1 MELAS
6 QVRHAFRRLRGSP
19 GFALLCVLTLAVG
32 IGAVATVFSVV
43 NGVLLDPLPYPQPDR
58 LVSLSHTAPGLNLP
72 HMPQSPATY
81 LLYQRESR
89 ALASVGLYHD
99 VQVNF
104 TGGPSPER
112 LTGATVTPSLLR
124 LMGVAPALGREF
136 TEEDARPP
144 DGARVALL
152 SDRLWRRSFG
162 ADRRVLGRAVRLDG
176 VPYEIIGVMRPGFDF
191 PLTETDLWI
200 PLAIDPAKAPLGEFS
215 FTGVG
220 RLAAGASSERAQS
233 ELNGMIA
240 GLERRFPGDEASSI
254 LVHAGLAARVHPLRE
269 DVVGDFGR
277 VLWVL
282 LGAVGCVLLIAC
294 ANVANLLIVRG
305 EGRRREMAVYT
316 ALGAPRGS
324 LVGGVLAES
333 LLLGVAGGALGLLLA
348 FGALRLLSLLGPT
361 ELPRLANVRL
371 DGRVL
376 AFTLALSLLTS
387 VLFGLLPALRS
398 SRVEDLA
405 SELKSGGGRGAT
417 AGRSRQRARQLLSGL
432 QIALALILLTGS
444 GLMLRTFLRVVSVN
458 PGFDPHGVLTLQL
471 ALPAAQYP
479 DDASTARF
487 YQSLSDR
494 LQGLPGVVA
503 AGVISELPLGGSA
516 SGTGFEI
523 EGQPRPKG
531 APPPVLTYEFVSDG
545 YFRALGIPLREGR
558 LLEARDQ
565 EQRSGAVV
573 VSEALAKRTWPGQ
586 SAVGKRLR
594 PEGSNLPS
602 GSWFTVV
609 GVVGD
614 VRNRDLT
621 DDPDGIV
628 YQPMLGKVSG
638 MWTVRRMAV
647 VLRTRSRPEAMAGA
661 VRREIAALATDLPVS
676 NVLTLDRLVERSEA
690 RVSFSVVMLA
700 LAAAVALALGAVGI
714 YGFISYLTS
723 QRTPEIGVRMAI
735 GAGAWDIRWM
745 ILKESL
751 TIVLAA
757 LAAGLAGA
765 FWMTRWLKTLLF
777 EVSPLDPLTFGL
789 TSLLLIVVVL
799 LASDL
804 PASRAAQIDP
814 LRALRRTE

>member
-6 QVRHAFRRLRGSP
+6 QLRHALRRLRGSP

-32 IGAVATVFSVV
+32 IGAVVTVFSVV
-43 NGVLLDPLPYPQPDR
+43 NGVLLDPLPYPEADR

-81 LLYQRESR
+81 LLYQRESH
-89 ALASVGLYHD
+89 ALASVGLYRN

-104 TGGPSPER
+104 AGGPSPER
-112 LTGATVTPSLLR
+112 LAGASVTPSLLR
-124 LMGVAPALGREF
+124 LLGVPPAMGRGF
-136 TEEDARPP
+136 TEQDGRPP

-162 ADRRVLGRAVRLDG
+162 ADPHVLGRTVRIDG
-176 VPYEIIGVMRPGFDF
+176 VPYDIVGVMRPGFDF
-191 PLTETDLWI
+191 PLSETELWI

-215 FTGVG
+215 QTGIG
-220 RLAAGASSERAQS
+220 RLAPGASSEQAQT
-233 ELNGMIA
+233 ELNGLIKD
-240 GLERRFPGDEASSI
+240 LERRFPGDEAASI
-254 LVHAGLAARVHPLRE
+254 LAHAGLAARVHPLQE
-269 DVVGDFGR
+269 DIVGDFGR
-277 VLWVL
+277 VLWIL

-324 LVGGVLAES
+324 LVGAVLAES
-333 LLLGVAGGALGLLLA
+333 LLLGAAGGALGLLLA
-348 FGALRLLSLLGPT
+348 AGALRLLNLLGPT

-376 AFTLALSLLTS
+376 AFTVAISLLTS

-398 SRVEDLA
+398 SRVADLA
-405 SELKSGGGRGAT
+405 SELKSGGRSAT

-432 QIALALILLTGS
+432 QIALALVLLTGS
-444 GLMLRTFLRVVSVN
+444 GLMLRTFLRVVGVN
-458 PGFDPHGVLTLQL
+458 PGFDPQGVLTLQL
-471 ALPAAQYP
+471 ALPAAEYP

-494 LQGLPGVVA
+494 LQALPGVTA

-545 YFRALGIPLREGR
+545 YFRAMAIPLRAGR

-573 VSEALAKRTWPGQ
+573 VSEALAKHTWPGQ

-594 PEGSNLPS
+594 PQGSKLPP
-602 GSWFTVV
+602 GSWLTVV

-621 DDPDGIV
+621 EDPEGII
-628 YQPMLGKVSG
+628 YQPMLGKVPD
-638 MWTVRRMAV
+638 MWTVRQMTV
-647 VLRTRSRPEAMAGA
+647 VLRTRSRPAAMASA
-661 VRREIAALATDLPVS
+661 VRREIAKLATDLPAS

-745 ILKESL
+745 ILRESL

-789 TSLLLIVVVL
+789 TSLLLVVVVL

-814 LRALRRTE
+814 LRALQRTE

>member
-1 MELAS
+1 MEPAS
-6 QVRHAFRRLRGSP
+6 QLRHALRRLRGSP

-32 IGAVATVFSVV
+32 IGAVVTVFSVV
-43 NGVLLDPLPYPQPDR
+43 NGVLLDPLPYPQADR
-58 LVSLSHTAPGLNLP
+58 LVSLSHTAPGLNLK

-81 LLYQRESR
+81 LLYKRESH
-89 ALASVGLYHD
+89 ALASVGLYRN

-104 TGGPSPER
+104 AGGPSPER
-112 LTGATVTPSLLR
+112 LTGASVTPSLLR
-124 LMGVAPALGREF
+124 LLGVPPALGRGF
-136 TEEDARPP
+136 TEQDGRPP

-162 ADRRVLGRAVRLDG
+162 ADPHVLGRAVRIDG
-176 VPYEIIGVMRPGFDF
+176 VPYDIIGVMRPGFEF
-191 PLTETDLWI
+191 PLSETDLWI
-200 PLAIDPAKAPLGEFS
+200 PLVIDPAKAALGEFS
-215 FTGVG
+215 QTGIG
-220 RLAAGASSERAQS
+220 RLAPGASSERAQS
-233 ELNGMIA
+233 ELNGLIKD
-240 GLERRFPGDEASSI
+240 LERRFPGDEAASI
-254 LVHAGLAARVHPLRE
+254 LAHAGLAARVHPLR
-269 DVVGDFGR
+269 DDLVGDFGR
-277 VLWVL
+277 VLWIL

-324 LVGGVLAES
+324 LVGAVLVEN

-348 FGALRLLSLLGPT
+348 AGALRLLTVLGPT

-376 AFTLALSLLTS
+376 AFTVALSLLTS
-387 VLFGLLPALRS
+387 LLFGLLPALRS

-405 SELKSGGGRGAT
+405 SELKSGGRSAT

-458 PGFDPHGVLTLQL
+458 PGFDPQGVLTLQL
-471 ALPAAQYP
+471 ALPAAEYP
-479 DDASTARF
+479 DDVSTARF

-494 LQGLPGVVA
+494 LRALPGVTA

-573 VSEALAKRTWPGQ
+573 VSEALAKHTWPGQ

-594 PEGSNLPS
+594 PQDSKLPP
-602 GSWFTVV
+602 GSWYTVV

-621 DDPDGIV
+621 DDPDTII
-628 YQPMLGKVSG
+628 YQPMLGKAPG
-638 MWTVRRMAV
+638 AWTVRQMTV
-647 VLRTRSRPEAMAGA
+647 VLRTRSRPDSMVGA
-661 VRREIAALATDLPVS
+661 VRREIAALATDLPAS

-714 YGFISYLTS
+714 YGFVSYLTS
-723 QRTPEIGVRMAI
+723 QRTAEIGVRMAI

-745 ILKESL
+745 ILRESL

-757 LAAGLAGA
+757 LAVGLAGA

-789 TSLLLIVVVL
+789 TSLLLVVVAL
-799 LASDL
+799 FASDL

-814 LRALRRTE
+814 LRALQRTE

>member
-1 MELAS
+1 MALAS
-6 QVRHAFRRLRGSP
+6 QLRHALRRLRGSP
-19 GFALLCVLTLAVG
+19 SFVLLCVLTLAVG
-32 IGAVATVFSVV
+32 IGAVVTVFSVV
-43 NGVLLDPLPYPQPDR
+43 NGVLLDPLPYPEPDR
-58 LVSLSHTAPGLNLP
+58 LVSLLHTAPGLNRPQL
-72 HMPQSPATY
+72 PQSPGSY
-81 LLYQRESR
+81 LLYRRESR
-89 ALASVGLYHD
+89 ALASMGLYRK

-104 TGGPSPER
+104 IGGPSPER
-112 LTGATVTPSLLR
+112 LTGASVTPSLLR
-124 LMGVAPALGREF
+124 LLGVAPALGREF

-144 DGARVALL
+144 KGARVALL

-162 ADRRVLGRAVRLDG
+162 GDRRVLGRAVRIDG
-176 VPYEIIGVMRPGFDF
+176 LPYEIIGVMRPGFEF
-191 PLTETDLWI
+191 PQTETDVWL
-200 PLAIDPAKAPLGEFS
+200 PLVVDPARAPLGEFS

-220 RLAAGASSERAQS
+220 RLAPGASSERAQT
-233 ELNGMIA
+233 ELSGLIA
-240 GLERRFPGDEASSI
+240 GLQKRFPGDDAAPI
-254 LVHAGLAARVHPLRE
+254 LDHAGLAARVHPLRDE
-269 DVVGDFGR
+269 LVGDFGR
-277 VLWVL
+277 VLWIL

-324 LVGGVLAES
+324 LVGAVLAES
-333 LLLGVAGGALGLLLA
+333 LLLGLAGGALGLLVA
-348 FGALRLLSLLGPT
+348 SGALRLLSVLGPA

-405 SELKSGGGRGAT
+405 SELKSAGGRSAT

-444 GLMLRTFLRVVSVN
+444 GLMLRTFLRVVKLN
-458 PGFDPHGVLTLQL
+458 PGFDPQGVLTLQL
-471 ALPAAQYP
+471 ALPTVEYP
-479 DDASTARF
+479 DEVSTARF
-487 YQSLSDR
+487 YQRLSDR
-494 LQGLPGVVA
+494 LQALPGVVA
-503 AGVISELPLGGSA
+503 AGVVSGLPLGGHA
-516 SGTGFEI
+516 TGTGFEI
-523 EGQPRPKG
+523 EGQSLPKG
-531 APPPVLTYEFVSDG
+531 APPPVLIYDYVSDG
-545 YFRALGIPLREGR
+545 YFRALSIPLREGR

-565 EQRSGAVV
+565 EQRTGAVV
-573 VSEALAKRTWPGQ
+573 VGETLAKRIWPGQ

-594 PEGSNLPS
+594 PDDSNLP
-602 GSWFTVV
+602 WLTVV

-614 VRNRDLT
+614 VRNEELT

-628 YQPMLGKVSG
+628 YQPMLGKVPG
-638 MWTVRRMAV
+638 MWAVRQMAV

-661 VRREIAALATDLPVS
+661 VRREIAALAPDLPVS
-676 NVLTLDRLVERSEA
+676 NVLTLDRLVERSRA
-690 RVSFSVVMLA
+690 RVSFSVVMFA
-700 LAAAVALALGAVGI
+700 LAAAVALVLGAVGI
-714 YGFISYLTS
+714 YGFISYLTG

-751 TIVLAA
+751 AIVLVA

-777 EVSPLDPLTFGL
+777 EVSPLDPLTFAL
-789 TSLLLIVVVL
+789 TSLLLVAVAL

-804 PASRAAQIDP
+804 PASRAARIDP
-814 LRALRRTE
+814 LQALQRTE